1 MHAEA
6 KRILIVSPDSLTK
19 RRQDELLE
27 KLGVTFDIFSRE
39 KQEGRNALGQ
49 GLAC

>member
-1 MHAEA
+1 MHADA

-19 RRQDELLE
+19 QWQDELLE
-27 KLGVTFDIFSRE
+27 KFGVTFDIFSRE
-39 KQEGRNALGQ
+39 KQERRNASGQ